1 MASERDRDLY
11 RETIHA
17 FLRLHRYL
25 RRYSRQI
32 RDEGISGRK
41 MSALR
46 YLLDAGPRT
55 VGQLSDYH
63 DISDSSASEMV
74 AELCRLGYVTRTRSE
89 ADHRVVLVDLT
100 GQGREFAQRAPLG
113 GIPLL
118 RERLRGLP
126 AEQLSIVRGALGDL
140 LHLLEI
146 DDVD

>member
-1 MASERDRDLY
+1 MPDESYETVYSE
-11 RETIHA
+11 TVHT

-46 YLLDAGPRT
+46 FLVETGPKT

-63 DISDSSASEMV
+63 AISDSSASEMV
-74 AELCRLGYVTRTRSE
+74 GQLAEFGYVTRARSE
-89 ADHRVVLVDLT
+89 ADQRVVLVAVTDK
-100 GQGREFAQRAPLG
+100 GRDFTLSAPLG

-118 RERLRGLP
+118 RERLRTVP
-126 AEQLSIVRGALGDL
+126 AERLAVIRDTFASLIEL
-140 LHLLEI
+140 LDI
-146 DDVD
+146 NDGS

>member
-1 MASERDRDLY
+1 MAGERDRDLY
-11 RETIHA
+11 GETIHS

-46 YLLDAGPRT
+46 HLLDSGPRT

-74 AELCRLGYVTRTRSE
+74 AQLCRLGYVTRTRSE
-89 ADHRVVLVDLT
+89 LDHRVVLVDLT
-100 GQGREFAQRAPLG
+100 VQGREFAERAPLG

-126 AEQLSIVRGALGDL
+126 AERLSIVRGALGDL

-146 DDVD
+146 DNVD